1 MCRPCSAR
9 FIARRLCNNR
19 GERQLV
25 SEISV
30 LGAGAFGTALAI
42 SLARSGRDVQLWA
55 RSEGAASEMQKRR
68 ENMGRLPGKP
78 FPETLQITAD
88 LTQATK
94 AEILLLAVPMQQLAR
109 FAEENKTLFQ
119 HKTLVACCKGVDLS
133 SDRGPLE
140 VLEDTLPGATVAILS
155 GPSFAVDIAD
165 GLPTALTL
173 ALRDNEGVEDL
184 QSHLSTDNI
193 RLYSSIDPLGVEFG
207 GALKNVIAIACG
219 LAIGAG
225 FGESARAALMTR
237 GFAEMQRL
245 AFKLGADPTTLSG
258 LSGFGDLVLTCTS
271 EKSRNYSH
279 GLKLGQGAQ
288 IDPTVTVE
296 GVATAKAVV
305 HLSQTLG
312 VDMPITSAVTQIIN
326 GTVSISEAVEM
337 LLSRPLKRE

>member
-1 MCRPCSAR
+1 M
-9 FIARRLCNNR
+9 N
-19 GERQLV
+19 
-25 SEISV
+25 EISV

-42 SLARSGRDVQLWA
+42 SLAQSGRKVTLWA
-55 RSEGAASEMQKRR
+55 RSAEAAAAMQKQR
-68 ENMGRLPGKP
+68 ENALRLPDKP
-78 FPETLQITAD
+78 FPELLDVTSDLAVATA
-88 LTQATK
+88 AP
-94 AEILLLAVPMQQLAR
+94 ILLLAVPMQQLAR

-119 HKTLVACCKGVDLS
+119 QKTLVSCCKGVDLKTG
-133 SDRGPLE
+133 RGPIA
-140 VLEDTLPGATVAILS
+140 VLEDTVPDATVAILS

-173 ALRDNEGVEDL
+173 ATRDKAVADTL
-184 QSHLSTDNI
+184 QTRLSTDNI
-193 RLYSSIDPLGVEFG
+193 RLYTSLDPVGVEFG

-245 AFKLGADPTTLSG
+245 AVKQGADPMTLAG

-279 GLKLGQGAQ
+279 GLKLGRGAD
-288 IDPTVTVE
+288 IDLSVTVE
-296 GVATAKAVV
+296 GVATAKAVA
-305 HLSQTLG
+305 HLSATLG
-312 VDMPITSAVTQIIN
+312 VDMPITTAVTQILN
-326 GTVSISEAVEM
+326 GNLSISETVEL

>member
-1 MCRPCSAR
+1 MR
-9 FIARRLCNNR
+9 
-19 GERQLV
+19 
-25 SEISV
+25 EISV

-42 SLARSGRDVQLWA
+42 SLARSGRDVGLWA
-55 RSEGAASEMQKRR
+55 RSEQAAANMQARRENTPRLSGKCFPDSLHATSDLTAASEA
-68 ENMGRLPGKP
+68 P
-78 FPETLQITAD
+78 
-88 LTQATK
+88 
-94 AEILLLAVPMQQLAR
+94 ILLMAVPMQQLAR

-133 SDRGPLE
+133 SDRGPLA
-140 VLEDTLPGATVAILS
+140 VLEDTVPSATVAILS

-173 ALRDNEGVEDL
+173 AARNKERVEDL
-184 QSHLSTDNI
+184 QSRLSTDNI
-193 RLYSSIDPLGVEFG
+193 RLYSSLDPLGVEFG

-288 IDPTVTVE
+288 IDPRVTVE

-305 HLSQTLG
+305 HLSQTLS
-312 VDMPITSAVTQIIN
+312 VDMPITSTVTQIIN
-326 GTVSISEAVEM
+326 GAVSISEAVEM

>member
-1 MCRPCSAR
+1 M
-9 FIARRLCNNR
+9 N
-19 GERQLV
+19 
-25 SEISV
+25 EISV

-42 SLARSGRDVQLWA
+42 SLAQSGRKVTLWA
-55 RSEGAASEMQKRR
+55 RSAEAATAMQKQR
-68 ENMGRLPGKP
+68 ENALRLPDKP
-78 FPETLQITAD
+78 FPEPLDVTSDLAVATA
-88 LTQATK
+88 AP
-94 AEILLLAVPMQQLAR
+94 ILLLAVPMQQLAR

-119 HKTLVACCKGVDLS
+119 QKTLVSCCKGVDLKTG
-133 SDRGPLE
+133 RGPIAL
-140 VLEDTLPGATVAILS
+140 LEDTVPDATVAILS

-173 ALRDNEGVEDL
+173 ATRDKAVADAL
-184 QSHLSTDNI
+184 QARLSTDNI
-193 RLYSSIDPLGVEFG
+193 RLYTSLDPVGVEFG

-245 AFKLGADPTTLSG
+245 AVKQGADPMTLAG

-279 GLKLGQGAQ
+279 GLKLGRGVE
-288 IDPTVTVE
+288 IDPSVTVE
-296 GVATAKAVV
+296 GVSTAKAVA
-305 HLSQTLG
+305 HLSATLG
-312 VDMPITSAVTQIIN
+312 VDMPITTAVTQILN
-326 GTVSISEAVEM
+326 GNLSISETVEL

>member
-1 MCRPCSAR
+1 M
-9 FIARRLCNNR
+9 N
-19 GERQLV
+19 
-25 SEISV
+25 EISV

-42 SLARSGRDVQLWA
+42 SLAQSGRKVTLWA
-55 RSEGAASEMQKRR
+55 RSAEAATAMQKQR
-68 ENMGRLPGKP
+68 ENALRLPDKP
-78 FPETLQITAD
+78 FPELLDVTSDLAVATA
-88 LTQATK
+88 AP
-94 AEILLLAVPMQQLAR
+94 ILLLAVPMQQLAR

-119 HKTLVACCKGVDLS
+119 QKTLVSCCKGVDLKTG
-133 SDRGPLE
+133 RGPIA
-140 VLEDTLPGATVAILS
+140 VLEDTVPDATVAILS

-173 ALRDNEGVEDL
+173 ATRDKAVADTL
-184 QSHLSTDNI
+184 QARLSTDNI
-193 RLYSSIDPLGVEFG
+193 RLYTSLDPVGVEFG

-245 AFKLGADPTTLSG
+245 AVKQGADPMTLAG

-279 GLKLGQGAQ
+279 GLKLGREVE
-288 IDPTVTVE
+288 IDPSVTVE
-296 GVATAKAVV
+296 GVATAKAVA
-305 HLSQTLG
+305 HLSATLG
-312 VDMPITSAVTQIIN
+312 VDMPITTAVTQILN
-326 GTVSISEAVEM
+326 GNLSISETVEL